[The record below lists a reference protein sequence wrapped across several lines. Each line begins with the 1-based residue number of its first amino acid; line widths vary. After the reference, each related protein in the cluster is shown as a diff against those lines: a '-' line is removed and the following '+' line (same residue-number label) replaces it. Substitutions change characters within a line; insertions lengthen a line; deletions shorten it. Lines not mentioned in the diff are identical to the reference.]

1 VTLLAA
7 IFLAI
12 VVGYLGVDVYGE
24 LFKRRPHE

>member
-1 VTLLAA
+1 MTLLAA

-24 LFKRRPHE
+24 FLKRKP

>member
-1 VTLLAA
+1 MTLLAA

-24 LFKRRPHE
+24 LFKRKP

>member
-1 VTLLAA
+1 MILLAT

-24 LFKRRPHE
+24 FFKRRP

>member
-1 VTLLAA
+1 MILLAA

-24 LFKRRPHE
+24 YFRKPPR